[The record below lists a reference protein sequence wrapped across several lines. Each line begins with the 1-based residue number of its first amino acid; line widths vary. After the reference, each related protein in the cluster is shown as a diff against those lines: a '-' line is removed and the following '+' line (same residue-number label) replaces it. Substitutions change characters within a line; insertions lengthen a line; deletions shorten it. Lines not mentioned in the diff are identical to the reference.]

1 MSRLSVDRW
10 LQAVQRRFRGAP
22 RKRPSAARLRPA
34 RFVPRLESLEDRTLP
49 STFLVTNLHDSGA
62 GSLRL
67 AVQNADAT
75 SGAVIDFAAGL
86 HGTITLKESSGQLNV
101 TSNMTINGPGASV
114 ITVSGNNASRVFDIG
129 NNATATISGLTIA
142 NGSDTADEVTNFG
155 GGGILNEA
163 GATLTLNRDVL
174 KNNTATA
181 SNNTVDV
188 FGGGLLNEGNATVV
202 SCTFSGN
209 QALGGGGGSFFAASV
224 GGGIDNFGGAT
235 LTVTDSTFTGNQALG
250 APSPYCSSGRR
261 ARGSAWIRPR

>member
-34 RFVPRLESLEDRTLP
+34 LFVPRLEALEDRTLP

-101 TSNMTINGPGASV
+101 TSNMIIDGPGANKL
-114 ITVSGNNASRVFDIG
+114 TVSGNNASRVFDVA
-129 NNATATISGLTIA
+129 NSATVTIAELTIA
-142 NGSDTADEVTNFG
+142 NGSAQSTTDPLMQG
-155 GGGILNEA
+155 GGEVDN
-163 GATLTLNRDVL
+163 GA
-174 KNNTATA
+174 
-181 SNNTVDV
+181 
-188 FGGGLLNEGNATVV
+188 
-202 SCTFSGN
+202 
-209 QALGGGGGSFFAASV
+209 GGSIGV
-224 GGGIDNFGGAT
+224 LD
-235 LTVTDSTFTGNQALG
+235 
-250 APSPYCSSGRR
+250 
-261 ARGSAWIRPR
+261 RGPQ